1 MCRYFKNIDNGNHIS
16 AWKSKGFSDE
26 SIKPP
31 ATSNNSFAPSL
42 NYIGAKTKV
51 KFEGCCLKQ
60 DKITFTHG
68 KMVNIYTV
76 YEINFWDCGYND
88 YPTLENPLLVAVKL
102 VKNVDIDKYKYS
114 GYAIGFDRHETFSV
128 ANGFGKNVVFFG
140 ANMSS
145 SVHVDNNKKDILI
158 LGEGLAQGLDDKTL
172 TSEKRYLISCTESVV
187 SLNQLY

>member
-1 MCRYFKNIDNGNHIS
+1 MCRYFKNIDNGDHIS

-31 ATSNNSFAPSL
+31 ATSNNSLASSL
-42 NYIGAKTKV
+42 NYIRAKTRV
-51 KFEGCCLKQ
+51 KFEGDCLKQ

-68 KMVNIYTV
+68 KMVNIYIV
-76 YEINFWDCGYND
+76 YEINFWDCGYDN

-102 VKNVDIDKYKYS
+102 VKNAHIDKYKYS
-114 GYAIGFDRHETFSV
+114 GYATGFDRHETFSV

-158 LGEGLAQGLDDKTL
+158 LGEGLAQGLDDTTL
-172 TSEKRYLISCTESVV
+172 TSEKKIFDQLCRVSC
-187 SLNQLY
+187 QF